1 MYPYSLNIFNLYLL
15 KNNIDYEK
23 AEGFL
28 ERAEQL
34 KDGLLV
40 CDEYLN
46 SGNYCFL
53 EWSERIPNLIP
64 EQALVVTLSEEEN
77 GCRMI
82 SF

>member
-1 MYPYSLNIFNLYLL
+1 LL
-15 KNNIDYEK
+15 IYHFDFYRIEDEIE
-23 AEGFL
+23 AYDFG
-28 ERAEQL
+28 
-34 KDGLLV
+34 

-53 EWSERIPNLIP
+53 EWAERIPNLIP

-77 GCRMI
+77 GCRII